1 MRLSGLWQ
9 RIKKD
14 RNRSEMHEKKENIIK
29 KVIYTEDKRINEA

>member
-29 KVIYTEDKRINEA
+29 MRKRYEIL